1 MKKFLL
7 ILTSALV
14 LSGIFVSCSKSNVVI
29 NSADDLNGKKI
40 GVQTGTTGEMWVQDN
55 VQNVS
60 LSSFKTGIDAS
71 LDLKNGA
78 IDAVVLDELPA
89 KEIVSRNSSLK
100 IVDIDLATEEYAIAV
115 KKGNSEL
122 LSQINK
128 TIEDMKA
135 NGGYVSLVNAF
146 MPVDGNIKIPTS
158 ERIYSSKVVRL
169 GTNAAFPPFEYVNGK
184 DVVGFDITMGEEIA
198 KTANAQLEV
207 VDMAFDS
214 LIPALA
220 SDAIDFIAAGMSV
233 TDERKKNV
241 DFSVPYYQ
249 SKQVVIVRK

>member
-60 LSSFKTGIDAS
+60 LSSFKTGMDAA

-100 IVDIDLATEEYAIAV
+100 IIDVDLTTEAYAIAV

-122 LSQINK
+122 LSSINK
-128 TIEDMKA
+128 TIADMKTS
-135 NGGYVSLVNAF
+135 GDYEKLVNAF
-146 MPVDGNIKIPTS
+146 MPADGNI
-158 ERIYSSKVVRL
+158 
-169 GTNAAFPPFEYVNGK
+169 A
-184 DVVGFDITMGEEIA
+184 
-198 KTANAQLEV
+198 
-207 VDMAFDS
+207 
-214 LIPALA
+214 IPAA
-220 SDAIDFIAAGMSV
+220 EIISSG
-233 TDERKKNV
+233 K
-241 DFSVPYYQ
+241 
-249 SKQVVIVRK
+249 